1 MPEGIDGLNGIVN
14 INGDSVQ
21 ALEIIILTTLITLL
35 PSLVIMCSSF
45 TRYVITLSF
54 LRNAM
59 GTQQTPPNMVLVGVA
74 LFLTLFTMGPVIDQV
89 NETAYTPYVNEEI
102 TQDEFF
108 DLAQVPLKEFMLRNT
123 EPSALNMYCD
133 LAGVDNP
140 GTQEEAVDLPLRV
153 IMPSFITTELKHAF
167 EIGFYLYIPFL
178 LIDII
183 VASTLMSMGMV
194 MLPPSMISTP
204 FKLLL
209 FVSLNGWELVFST
222 LIQTVH

>member
-1 MPEGIDGLNGIVN
+1 MADNLNGIIN

-21 ALEIIILTTLITLL
+21 ALEILLLTTMITLL

-89 NETAYTPYVNEEI
+89 NQQAYTPYVEEQI

-108 DLAQVPLKEFMLRNT
+108 DRAQVPLKEFMLRNT

-133 LAGVDNP
+133 FAGLDRP
-140 GTQEEAVDLPLRV
+140 DTEEQSVELPLRV
-153 IMPSFITTELKHAF
+153 VTPAFITTELKRAF
-167 EIGFYLYIPFL
+167 QIGFYLYVPFL
-178 LIDII
+178 LIDIV

-209 FVSLNGWELVFST
+209 FISINGWELVFST
-222 LIQTVH
+222 LIRTFN

>member
-1 MPEGIDGLNGIVN
+1 MPETMDGIVN

-45 TRYVITLSF
+45 TRYVIALSF

-89 NETAYTPYVNEEI
+89 NEIAYEPYVNEEI
-102 TQDEFF
+102 GQEEFF
-108 DLAQVPLKEFMLRNT
+108 DLAQEPLKEFMLRNT
-123 EPSALNMYCD
+123 EPSSLNMYCD
-133 LAGVDNP
+133 MAQLERP
-140 GTQEEAVDLPLRV
+140 GDPETAVDLPLRT
-153 IMPSFITTELKHAF
+153 IIPAFITTELKHAF

-178 LIDII
+178 LIDIV

-209 FVSLNGWELVFST
+209 FVSINGWEMVFST
-222 LIQTVH
+222 LIQTVK